1 MDDRPEFPM
10 YRRHCL
16 PLIAALIALTVA
28 QPALALDA
36 PKDRVILTVAG
47 QITRSNG
54 SDGANFDM
62 AMLAALPQHSFR
74 TVTPWHAEPRTYSG
88 PLLRDVLAAAGA
100 HGEQLTAVALNKYKV
115 AIPAAD
121 ATQWQVIVA
130 RELDGQPMAI
140 RDKGPL
146 FIIYPFDSHSD
157 LRNERYYSRSA
168 WQLRRI
174 EVN

>member
-1 MDDRPEFPM
+1 M
-10 YRRHCL
+10 YRRLCL
-16 PLIAALIALTVA
+16 SLIAALIALSIA
-28 QPALALDA
+28 QPAQALDV
-36 PKDRVILTVAG
+36 PKGRVILTVSG
-47 QITRSNG
+47 QITRANG

-88 PLLRDVLAAAGA
+88 PLLLDVLAAAGS
-100 HGEQLTAVALNKYKV
+100 HGERLTAMALNRYRV
-115 AIPAAD
+115 AIPATD
-121 ATQWQVIVA
+121 ASQWQVIVA
-130 RELDGQPMAI
+130 REVNGQPMAI

-146 FIIYPFDSHSD
+146 FIIYPFDNHSD